1 MELGFMPKGKN
12 IPEPTNNPKEKLKEI
27 LKKIVVSENLGKLDN
42 ETREDYDKRTASYFD
57 KKRLYQSQ
65 I

>member
-12 IPEPTNNPKEKLKEI
+12 IPEPTENPKQKLLEI
-27 LKKIVVSENLGKLDN
+27 NKKIAMSTELGVANN
-42 ETREDYDKRTASYFD
+42 ETREEYDNRIASYFD